1 MAIEDITKAYG
12 LVPTTSSTGTLGLK
26 APSPAARIG
35 SRISSNL
42 IKMGGYD
49 PMALPYSQRSQARS
63 AGLKELAD
71 RLYGIGATFSGD
83 PARMALYQ
91 EMQKAKQPK
100 AGTTS
105 LERFGVYDAKG
116 NVVGSIAKS
125 DAISVTKIEQNP
137 NLYLGPLAAPSVGTA
152 QSSSRFSIIDK
163 KTNQP
168 IGSVLQSD
176 FARIAEIEKDPNL
189 QIAPFTGIDASGV
202 QPTEFERLQS
212 RYLDLSSKQNLT
224 ETQKLE
230 LRTLESKLFGTDLIP
245 FFNEDGLQV
254 TTITQ
259 AELAKDPDIIN
270 RLEEEGLFSV
280 GAKSAFATKGVK
292 SPLSDMAENYL
303 DEKSQLNA
311 INDLATIIYSDRDAF
326 TLAGS
331 LAGLVNTGRYQLES
345 AARLAKLNDFAQ
357 LNPTEY
363 AKYNER
369 IDGLLDNQYGKILDQ
384 ISQDRAV
391 AKSIFLKLAYAIAK
405 DIDPSGRLS
414 DNDVKIAMSI
424 IGELGADWKSNLS
437 TLENLSKTST
447 RDYLDRYEIQY
458 DNLKKEDDIAKAAKY
473 GQLPKF
479 LGGIDWRSGTTQTT
493 QTSSGISPE
502 IDAMLKELGID

>member
-1 MAIEDITKAYG
+1 MPSALEDYMMRMGYGSSVTGSLGITPPPAPD
-12 LVPTTSSTGTLGLK
+12 LVVPKFTS
-26 APSPAARIG
+26 IG
-35 SRISSNL
+35 
-42 IKMGGYD
+42 D
-49 PMALPYSQRSQARS
+49 
-63 AGLKELAD
+63 
-71 RLYGIGATFSGD
+71 
-83 PARMALYQ
+83 RMAAIGGFGDQPGELKTVEQ
-91 EMQKAKQPK
+91 LRRMSQQKIDEYERLRKSARNRGIAESLIAIGQAFEGKTPSSLGTKQ
-100 AGTTS
+100 TF
-105 LERFGVYDAKG
+105 ERFGVYDALG
-116 NVVGSIAKS
+116 NPIGSVSKQDLAKITEIES
-125 DAISVTKIEQNP
+125 DPTKF
-137 NLYLGPLAAPSVGTA
+137 LGPLAAPSIGTK
-152 QSSSRFSIIDK
+152 Q
-163 KTNQP
+163 
-168 IGSVLQSD
+168 
-176 FARIAEIEKDPNL
+176 
-189 QIAPFTGIDASGV
+189 

-230 LRTLESKLFGTDLIP
+230 LRTLESKIFGTDLIP

-259 AELAKDPDIIN
+259 TQLATDPDIVN

-311 INDLATIIYSDRDAF
+311 INDLATIIYQDRDAF
-326 TLAGS
+326 SLAGS

-414 DNDVKIAMSI
+414 DNDVKIAMGI

-479 LGGIDWRSGTTQTT
+479 LGGIDWKSGTTQTT

-502 IDAMLKELGID
+502 IDAMLKELGIN